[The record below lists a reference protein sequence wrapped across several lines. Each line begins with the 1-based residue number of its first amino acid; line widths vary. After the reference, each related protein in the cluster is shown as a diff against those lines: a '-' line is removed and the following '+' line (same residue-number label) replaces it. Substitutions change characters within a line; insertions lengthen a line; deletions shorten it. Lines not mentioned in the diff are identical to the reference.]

1 MTRSKEKRDKSE
13 ETQKTVAYFCT
24 SSHLLSL
31 SVLSIM
37 RGIQW
42 LVTCRRERKDRNIKD
57 AQVIPYYC
65 NDNKLRKLR
74 GYSDN

>member
-1 MTRSKEKRDKSE
+1 M
-13 ETQKTVAYFCT
+13 
-24 SSHLLSL
+24 
-31 SVLSIM
+31 LSIM